1 MNLLQPV
8 QCIVY
13 IWPGTCGI
21 SSKEGNI
28 PKCDAG
34 TTRLLILLFFSIG
47 SYISRYQNKCID
59 IPCFSITEYN
69 YHQGHKDTSA
79 LKSHDFE
86 DCRQEESF
94 SKHTRTFNYEQEQN
108 NRHFYRVP
116 LPLQNTDNC
125 KKKLCTSFIQVFN
138 FFKDIKNVSQTL
150 KSNKKILHRESCV
163 LYTMQGLN

>member
-28 PKCDAG
+28 PNCDAG

-47 SYISRYQNKCID
+47 SYIYNCKVFRYQNKCIK
-59 IPCFSITEYN
+59 IPCYSITENN

-79 LKSHDFE
+79 LRVTTLKIAGRRNRSAHILERLILSKSKILGIFIE
-86 DCRQEESF
+86 D
-94 SKHTRTFNYEQEQN
+94 H
-108 NRHFYRVP
+108 
-116 LPLQNTDNC
+116 LPPQNTDNC
-125 KKKLCTSFIQVFN
+125 KKINVQVSY
-138 FFKDIKNVSQTL
+138 KCSISYK
-150 KSNKKILHRESCV
+150 
-163 LYTMQGLN
+163 